1 MKIFFVL
8 LLCSQII
15 FAEHIRW
22 RGDYEA
28 SLQAAKLQNKDIFL
42 LILKKEDKKSL
53 ALFTDIF
60 ADVTISKLINKNFVP
75 VIVFFENKDSYPLE
89 LFYTQNFPS
98 IFLVSADDESYLKK
112 PLMGI
117 FDAVE
122 LKNLLL

>member
-1 MKIFFVL
+1 MRFIWLATKDKVFYE
-8 LLCSQII
+8 I
-15 FAEHIRW
+15 FAIVL
-22 RGDYEA
+22 G
-28 SLQAAKLQNKDIFL
+28 AKVKKDIFL